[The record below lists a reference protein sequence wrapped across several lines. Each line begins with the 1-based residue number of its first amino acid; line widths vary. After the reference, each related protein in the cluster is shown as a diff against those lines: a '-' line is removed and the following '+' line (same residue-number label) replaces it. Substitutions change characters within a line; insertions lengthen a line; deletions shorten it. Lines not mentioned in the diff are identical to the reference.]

1 MDADEWFASA
11 DAVAMLRSLYP
22 LPGPHSVHDHTRL
35 ARLYLAAC
43 ARRQWAYLPWPC
55 RRLIEVAEEL
65 ADDPA
70 RSAVATDLTDL
81 AEKLPSRLEI
91 EEEWD
96 ELSKSV
102 QKIAGGTPDK
112 DFRPF
117 RSGEHCEQT
126 AWLIWFLYYPELPP
140 FQQVRAAY
148 HQPDYVRDLFAL
160 VVRRVRFDPAWRTD
174 AATGLA
180 RAAYDGRAFDRLPI
194 LADALEEAGC
204 DVPAVLD
211 HCRDGN
217 IPHVRGCWVVDL
229 VLGKA

>member
-22 LPGPHSVHDHTRL
+22 LPGPHSVPDHTRL

-43 ARRQWAYLPWPC
+43 GRRQWAYLPWPC
-55 RRLIEVAEEL
+55 RRMIEVAEEL
-65 ADDPA
+65 ADDPSRA
-70 RSAVATDLTDL
+70 AVATALTPSIETL
-81 AEKLPSRLEI
+81 LSRLET
-91 EEEWD
+91 EKEWD
-96 ELSKSV
+96 DFSKSV
-102 QKIAGGTPDK
+102 QTIAGGTPDK
-112 DFRPF
+112 DYRQF
-117 RSGEHCEQT
+117 RSDEHYEQI
-126 AWLIWFLYYPELPP
+126 ARLISFLYYRELPP

-148 HQPDYVRDLFAL
+148 HQPDFVRDLFAL

-217 IPHVRGCWVVDL
+217 TPHVRGCWVVDL
-229 VLGKA
+229 VLEKA